1 MKTNR
6 IKSAALAAV
15 AALSFA
21 APMALAAPASA
32 ETRYEQNHNRNDHRN
47 DNRNDSRNNHRDWRR
62 GERASVQDRHYWR
75 NVDYRRAHFR
85 APPRGYHYVRDDRS
99 GQYLLVGLATGVILS
114 VIASH

>member
-32 ETRYEQNHNRNDHRN
+32 ETRYEQSHRNDRSDHRN
-47 DNRNDSRNNHRDWRR
+47 DNRNNRHDWRR
-62 GERASVQDRHYWR
+62 GERASAQDRQHWR
-75 NVDYRRAHFR
+75 NVDYRSSHFR

>member
-6 IKSAALAAV
+6 MKSAALAAI

-21 APMALAAPASA
+21 APMAIAAPANA
-32 ETRYEQNHNRNDHRN
+32 APPRYEQRHDQRNDHRN
-47 DNRNDSRNNHRDWRR
+47 DRHDWRR
-62 GERASVQDRHYWR
+62 GERPSAQDRQHWR
-75 NVDYRRAHFR
+75 NVDYRSSHFR